1 MPRQPAKAA
10 EIRMDTSMG
19 AIKFWNGNVI
29 AMGIEVHC
37 DRIAALKAAP
47 LAARMTRLYPYRGL
61 AVHPLPP

>member
-1 MPRQPAKAA
+1 
-10 EIRMDTSMG
+10 MDTSMG

-47 LAARMTRLYPYRGL
+47 TLAIVSASIGSTGTLS
-61 AVHPLPP
+61 